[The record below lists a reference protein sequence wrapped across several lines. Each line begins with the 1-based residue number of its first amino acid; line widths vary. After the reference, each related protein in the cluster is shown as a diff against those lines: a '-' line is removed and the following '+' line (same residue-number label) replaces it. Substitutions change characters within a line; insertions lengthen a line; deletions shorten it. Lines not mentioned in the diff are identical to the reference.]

1 MATLNALTFD
11 IEDYFHVSAFQSSV
25 PKAEWDRY
33 ESRVERN
40 TAKLLELLA
49 ASGVRATFFVLGW
62 VAERFP
68 QLVKAIHGDG
78 HEVSCHGY
86 SHEMLSQLNPGTFRD
101 DIHRAK
107 GLLEDLIG
115 CRVLGYRAPSFT
127 VVQKTMWALPIL
139 VEEGFAYDSSI
150 FPIRHDRYGM
160 PHANPLCHRLLTS
173 AGPLW
178 EIPPS
183 TVVIG
188 GMRFPIAGGGY
199 FRLLPYRLSRRLL
212 KHVERQG
219 VPLVMYLHPW
229 ELDPAQP
236 RIQSSRLSR
245 FRHYVNLD
253 KTEKR
258 LTQLLQ
264 DFRFGPICEV
274 IEPISQVSKRKAFS
288 LESSEG
294 KEPNALVRG

>member
-1 MATLNALTFD
+1 MAALNALTFD

-25 PKAEWDRY
+25 PKAEWNRY

-40 TAKLLELLA
+40 TSKLLDILGT
-49 ASGVRATFFVLGW
+49 SGVHATFFVLGW

-68 QLVKAIHGDG
+68 QLVKAIHAAG

-86 SHEMLSQLNPGTFRD
+86 SHEMLTQLDPVTFRED
-101 DIHRAK
+101 VRRAK
-107 GLLEDLIG
+107 GLLEGLIG

-127 VVQKTMWALPIL
+127 VIQETMWALPIL
-139 VEEGFAYDSSI
+139 VEEGFVYDSSI
-150 FPIRHDRYGM
+150 VPIRHDRYGM

-183 TVVIG
+183 TVVICG
-188 GMRFPIAGGGY
+188 IRLPVAGGGY
-199 FRLLPYRLSRRLL
+199 FRLFPYRLSRRLL
-212 KHVERQG
+212 KRVERQG
-219 VPLVMYLHPW
+219 IPLVMYMHPW
-229 ELDPAQP
+229 ELDPEQP

-264 DFRFGPICEV
+264 DFRFGSIRET
-274 IEPISQVSKRKAFS
+274 IEPIAQVIKALA
-288 LESSEG
+288 LESSGG
-294 KEPNALVRG
+294 KEPNALVRA

>member
-1 MATLNALTFD
+1 
-11 IEDYFHVSAFQSSV
+11 
-25 PKAEWDRY
+25 
-33 ESRVERN
+33 
-40 TAKLLELLA
+40 
-49 ASGVRATFFVLGW
+49 
-62 VAERFP
+62 
-68 QLVKAIHGDG
+68 
-78 HEVSCHGY
+78 
-86 SHEMLSQLNPGTFRD
+86 
-101 DIHRAK
+101 
-107 GLLEDLIG
+107 
-115 CRVLGYRAPSFT
+115 
-127 VVQKTMWALPIL
+127 MWALPIL

-150 FPIRHDRYGM
+150 VPIRHDRYGM

-199 FRLLPYRLSRRLL
+199 FRLFPYRLSRRLL
-212 KHVERQG
+212 KRVERQG

-245 FRHYVNLD
+245 FRHYVNLA

-264 DFRFGPICEV
+264 DFRFGPICEA
-274 IEPISQVSKRKAFS
+274 IEPIAQVLKHKAFS
-288 LESSEG
+288 LESSGG